1 MSKRVINKDF
11 LVRLWEDIRES
22 IAGTELDFTSGK
34 IGRAILLLSVPM
46 VLEMVMESIFAV
58 VDIYFVSSLGSGA
71 VATVGITESF
81 LTVIYAIGGG
91 LSIGATALVSRRI
104 GEKNREGASIS
115 AVQSIATAIAVSL
128 VIAIPGVL
136 FARDFLLGMGAEP
149 EIVESGYIYTSIMLG
164 GNVVIMLLF
173 INNAIFRSSGDA
185 ALSMRVLWLANLFN
199 IILDPLLILGIG
211 PFPELGIMGAAI
223 ATTTGRGLAVVYQ
236 FYMLFRGRGRVKI
249 RGCHLR
255 LNVSVMKNLIR
266 VSLGGIGQYI
276 IATSSWIALVRIIA
290 IFGSDVLAG
299 YTIAIRILV
308 FSMLPAW
315 GLSNAAATLVGQNL
329 GAKQPERAERSV
341 WLTGRANMIFLGL
354 IAVIFIAWP
363 GLFIQLFIDDRAVI
377 DAGALCL
384 RIISYGY
391 VLYGLGMVLVQA
403 FNGAGDTATP
413 TKINLVCFWM
423 IEIPLAYLLAIPAG
437 VGEKGV
443 YLAIIIAES
452 IMTLTALFLFR
463 RGKWKTREV

>member
-443 YLAIIIAES
+443 YFAIIVAES

>member
-1 MSKRVINKDF
+1 MTKLIIHKDT
-11 LVRLWEDIRES
+11 LVQLGKDIRKS
-22 IAGTELDFTSGK
+22 IAGTEMDFTSGK
-34 IGRAILLLSVPM
+34 IGHAILLLSVPM
-46 VLEMVMESIFAV
+46 VLEMLMESIFAV

-81 LTVIYAIGGG
+81 LTIIYAIGGG

-164 GNVVIMLLF
+164 GNMVIMLLF

-185 ALSMRVLWLANLFN
+185 ALSMRVLWFANLFN

-236 FYMLFRGRGRVKI
+236 FYMLFRGHGRVTI
-249 RGCHLR
+249 RARHVT
-255 LNVSVMKNLIR
+255 LNLPVMKNLVR
-266 VSLGGIGQYI
+266 VSMGGIGQHI

-315 GLSNAAATLVGQNL
+315 GLGNAAATLVGQNL

-423 IEIPLAYLLAIPAG
+423 IEIPIAYLLAITAG
-437 VGEKGV
+437 IGEKGV

>member
-1 MSKRVINKDF
+1 MAKHIFQKDA
-11 LVRLWEDIRES
+11 LVQLGNDLRES
-22 IAGTELDFTSGK
+22 VSGTELDFTSGK

-46 VLEMVMESIFAV
+46 VLEMFMESIFAV

-81 LTVIYAIGGG
+81 LTIIYAIGGG

-104 GEKNREGASIS
+104 GEKNREGAASS
-115 AVQSIATAIAVSL
+115 AVQAIFTSVAVSL
-128 VIAIPGVL
+128 IIAIPGVL
-136 FARDFLLGMGAEP
+136 FARDFLLGMGAEA

-164 GNVVIMLLF
+164 GNGIIMLLF

-223 ATTTGRGLAVVYQ
+223 ATTTGRGLAVLYQ
-236 FYMLFRGRGRVKI
+236 FYMLFRGKGRVRI
-249 RGCHLR
+249 QARHLI
-255 LNVSVMKNLIR
+255 LNLSVMKKLVR
-266 VSLGGIGQYI
+266 VSMGGIGQHI

-315 GLSNAAATLVGQNL
+315 GLGNAAATLVGQNL

-354 IAVIFIAWP
+354 IAIVFIAWP

-377 DAGALCL
+377 AAGAMCL

-391 VLYGLGMVLVQA
+391 ILYGLGMVLVQA
-403 FNGAGDTATP
+403 FNGASDTATP

-423 IEIPLAYLLAIPAG
+423 IEIPLAYLLAISAG
-437 VGEKGV
+437 IGEKGV